1 VVSNINYLLLYSS
14 QLAAAI
20 LLTLIFNVLLQTDNV
35 LHIME
40 NFTMIAKTLF
50 GFEEI
55 LAKELLQLGA
65 QNIETGV
72 RMVSFKG
79 DKGFMYK
86 ANLALRTALKILKP
100 IHSFRLFNE
109 QQLYKGIQAVD
120 WSNYLSADQSFV
132 VDVTLHSDNFN
143 HSQFVALKTKDAI
156 VDQFREKYGRRPNI
170 DKDFPDLRINV
181 HIHKEQCSVALDTS
195 GNSLHHRGYRTAT
208 NIAPINEVLA
218 AGMLL
223 LSGWDGQGDF
233 LDPMCGSGTILA
245 EAAMIACNIPANI
258 NRKEFAFEKWNDWDN
273 DLFDKIVDSLM
284 SKTRE
289 FHYTIKG
296 FDKAPS
302 AVEKAKD
309 NIKNANLD
317 EYVTITRDNFFESEK
332 ETLGPLHILF
342 NPPYGERLDIDMER
356 FYREIGDTL
365 KQGYP
370 GTNAWF
376 ITANL
381 EALKFVGLKPSR
393 KIKLFNGKLEARL
406 VKYEMY
412 EGSKKAKF
420 QEQQ

>member
-1 VVSNINYLLLYSS
+1 
-14 QLAAAI
+14 
-20 LLTLIFNVLLQTDNV
+20 
-35 LHIME
+35 ME
-40 NFTMIAKTLF
+40 NFKMIAKTFF

-55 LAKELLQLGA
+55 LAKELQQMGA
-65 QNIETGV
+65 QKVEPGV
-72 RMVSFKG
+72 RMVSFVG

-86 ANLALRTALKILKP
+86 ANLGLRTALKILKP
-100 IHSFRLFNE
+100 IHSFRAYNDRA
-109 QQLYKGIQAVD
+109 LYSGIQAID
-120 WSNYLSADQSFV
+120 WEQYLHVNQTFV
-132 VDVTLHSDNFN
+132 VDVTLKSEHFN

-156 VDQFREKYGRRPNI
+156 VDQFRDKYGKRPDI
-170 DKDFPDLRINV
+170 DKDYPDLRINI
-181 HIHKEQCSVALDTS
+181 HIHDEQCSVALDTS
-195 GNSLHHRGYRTAT
+195 GNSLHHRGYRSAT

-223 LSGWDGQGDF
+223 LSGWDGSTHF

-273 DLFDKIVDSLM
+273 DLFDKVIDSLM
-284 SKTRE
+284 GKTRE

-296 FDKAPS
+296 YDKAPS
-302 AVEKAKD
+302 SVLKAKD
-309 NIKNANLD
+309 NIRNANLE
-317 EYVTITRDNFFESEK
+317 EYVTITQENFFDTNK
-332 ETLGPLHILF
+332 ETQGPLHMVF
-342 NPPYGERLDIDMER
+342 NPPYGERLDIDLER

-370 GTNAWF
+370 NTQAWF

-420 QEQQ
+420 QHD

>member
-1 VVSNINYLLLYSS
+1 
-14 QLAAAI
+14 
-20 LLTLIFNVLLQTDNV
+20 
-35 LHIME
+35 ME
-40 NFTMIAKTLF
+40 NFKMVAKTLF

-55 LAKELLQLGA
+55 LAKELHQMGA
-65 QNIETGV
+65 QNVEAGV
-72 RMVSFKG
+72 RMVSFVG

-100 IHSFRLFNE
+100 IHSFKAYNDMS
-109 QQLYKGIQAVD
+109 LYRGVQSID
-120 WSNYLSADQSFV
+120 WSQYLNANQTFV
-132 VDVTLHSDNFN
+132 VDVTLHSEQFN

-156 VDQFREKYGRRPNI
+156 VDQFRDKLGKRPSI
-170 DKDFPDLRINV
+170 DKDHPDLRINL
-181 HIHKEQCSVALDTS
+181 HIYNDQCSIALDSS
-195 GNSLHHRGYRTAT
+195 GDSLHHRGYRSAT

-258 NRKEFAFEKWNDWDN
+258 NRREFAFEKWNDWDN
-273 DLFDKIVDSLM
+273 DLFDKITDSLLGRV
-284 SKTRE
+284 RE

-296 FDKAPS
+296 YDKAPS

-309 NIKNANLD
+309 NIKNANLE
-317 EYVTITRDNFFESEK
+317 EYITISRENFFDTEK
-332 ETLGPLHILF
+332 DTRGPLHMVF
-342 NPPYGERLDIDMER
+342 NPPYGERLDVDLER

-365 KQGYP
+365 KQSYP
-370 GTNAWF
+370 NTNAWF
-376 ITANL
+376 ITGNL

-412 EGSKKAKF
+412 EGSKRTKF
-420 QEQQ
+420 QQGEE